1 MALSDPDSETE
12 FIYCPWKGAE
22 GHGFSKIFDSG
33 PETRSRNPSLDPVSN
48 RDGLGVEQSWSSVLR
63 FLADRGSALIALGTE
78 AFAVFAAA
86 LGAPW
91 SVGAPDNYNFDSDLD
106 PDKCCSVVCCT
117 CTSALAA
124 RCGDSGG

>member
-48 RDGLGVEQSWSSVLR
+48 RDGLGVGQSWSSVLR
-63 FLADRGSALIALGTE
+63 FLAERGLALIA
-78 AFAVFAAA
+78 
-86 LGAPW
+86 
-91 SVGAPDNYNFDSDLD
+91 VGAEASAFLLRRLGRLGQSGRDNYDFDGGSD
-106 PDKCCSVVCCT
+106 
-117 CTSALAA
+117 ALFQQPAKHLNHLVP
-124 RCGDSGG
+124 SIQ